1 MFDYLRK
8 KKSAPVYLATG
19 MLVASIMTVP
29 ALAEDTTQLMPEIVV
44 SASRTPLPSKEI
56 GSAVTV
62 ITAEELEQ
70 RQVRVVS
77 DVLRDVPGVSVNRA
91 GPVGSQTQ
99 IRIRGAEGN
108 QTLVLIDGIEVN
120 NPASGSEFNFAN
132 MLNAGIERIEV
143 LRGPQSAIYGSD
155 AIGGVVDIIT
165 QDPEPGFT
173 VSSRGELGSFST
185 KDGQIDMG
193 YGSDRVNISGT
204 VERYITHGI
213 SVADEN
219 NGNTERDGYNNTT
232 GRLKIG
238 IKPLENL
245 DLKAVG
251 MIVDSDLEGDA
262 SAVVVNAIDS
272 EDTSQSLQRY
282 GLTSAKLTLAD
293 GAWDQLIKASYMDDK
308 TDYLDGSG
316 ATTYTS
322 KGKRIT
328 YGYQSDYYFSTP
340 DFANADH
347 TVTFAAERD
356 EEEQYTNS
364 GFSGPNT
371 VNIVNYGYSTEYR
384 AGLWDNLFLSG
395 ALRYDDN
402 DDLFENQT
410 TYRSTAAYLFDETA
424 TRLHGSFGRAVKNP
438 TLFELFGS
446 TPGFTGNPNLKPE
459 EGLGWDAGVEQAF
472 LDDKLILDMTYFN
485 NRIKNLIQGG
495 GNTAVNLPGTSRI
508 QGVEF
513 TASTEPFENIRFDAS
528 YTYTNGKDATG
539 TALVRRPKHIASLV
553 GNYSFDVME
562 KPANVN
568 LSLQYNGK
576 QNDIVY
582 DSYFPVATR
591 MVELDSYT
599 LVNLAASYEFAKG
612 AEVYLR
618 GENLLNE
625 DYQEVY
631 GYGSPGIS
639 FFAGLHIKFGP
650 F

>member
-1 MFDYLRK
+1 MVDCYRNK
-8 KKSAPVYLATG
+8 KFTPIRLATG
-19 MLVASIMTVP
+19 TLLAISMTTP
-29 ALAEDTTQLMPEIVV
+29 AIAEDDVQLMPEIVV
-44 SASRTPLPSKEI
+44 SASRTPMPSKEI

-77 DVLRDVPGVSVNRA
+77 DVLRDVPGVTVSRT

-99 IRIRGAEGN
+99 IRIRGAEAN
-108 QTLVLIDGIEVN
+108 QTLVLIDGIEIN
-120 NPASGSEFNFAN
+120 NPATGSDFNFAN
-132 MLNAGIERIEV
+132 LLNAGIERVEV

-155 AIGGVVDIIT
+155 AIGGVVNIVT
-165 QDPEPGFT
+165 KDPEPGFT
-173 VSSRGELGSFST
+173 ISTRGEVGSFSA
-185 KDGQIDMG
+185 KDGQVGIG

-213 SVADEN
+213 SVADES

-238 IKPLENL
+238 VKPIKNLE
-245 DLKAVG
+245 LKAIG
-251 MIVDSDLEGDA
+251 MIVDSDLDSDA

-293 GAWDQLIKASYMDDK
+293 GAWDQLIKASYMDDN

-322 KGKRIT
+322 EGKRIT

-384 AGLWDNLFLSG
+384 VGLWDNLFLSG

-410 TYRSTAAYLFDETA
+410 TYRGTAAYLFDETA

-438 TLFELFGS
+438 TLFELFGA

-459 EGLGWDAGVEQAF
+459 EGSGWDAGVEQAF
-472 LDDKLILDMTYFN
+472 LDDRLILDVTYFN
-485 NRIKNLIQGG
+485 NRIENLIQGG

-513 TASTEPFENIRFDAS
+513 TASTEPFENIRLDAS

-539 TALVRRPKHIASLV
+539 TELVRRPKHIASLV
-553 GNYSFDVME
+553 GNYSFDVMA

-591 MVELDSYT
+591 TVELDSYT
-599 LVNLAASYEFAKG
+599 LVNLAGSYEFAKG
-612 AEVYLR
+612 AEIYLR

-631 GYGSPGIS
+631 GFGSPGIS
-639 FFAGLHIKFGP
+639 FFAGLQIKFGP